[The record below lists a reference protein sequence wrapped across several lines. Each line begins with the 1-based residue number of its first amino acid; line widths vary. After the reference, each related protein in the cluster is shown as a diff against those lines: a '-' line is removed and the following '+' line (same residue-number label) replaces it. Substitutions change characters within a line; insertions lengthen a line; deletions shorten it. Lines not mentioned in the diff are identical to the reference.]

1 MTTVIWDSGF
11 FQDLWFEYI
20 DLDRVIYELS
30 QSASEWYHSSQ
41 PESPRRPYS
50 QLGDKT
56 CHGNLGDYFIYFL
69 NLIFLYIMVIF
80 DLQQKKKQNNTFK
93 KILCSCEQILC
104 TKY

>member
-1 MTTVIWDSGF
+1 MSYLSQPVNGTIHHNLNHQGDHTHNLETKLVM
-11 FQDLWFEYI
+11 
-20 DLDRVIYELS
+20 VIY
-30 QSASEWYHSSQ
+30 AII
-41 PESPRRPYS
+41 
-50 QLGDKT
+50 
-56 CHGNLGDYFIYFL
+56 FIYFL